1 MKREYNKMGL
11 VSFIGCISL
20 LFILI
25 MITVTNYKPDII
37 FAFHQNYPEFNDKDD
52 ITDLYEIL
60 KESPFFK
67 SKIIRIENIT
77 NDVIIGCNVDTLVFD
92 EMEKNDTAKSDIAIC
107 DEDIQAMKAE
117 CDKHYNVMSYCKDKS
132 DFMNSYLVNRNLT
145 EESVGKVAANSAVDV
160 VNIQQSSND
169 TDLSNSSNITNQD
182 SNLTN
187 RSSDVNVTIPDELPP
202 ESINGSQTGKI

>member
-1 MKREYNKMGL
+1 MKREYHKMGL
-11 VSFIGCISL
+11 VSFIGCISV

-25 MITVTNYKPDII
+25 MFAVTNYTPDII

-52 ITDLYEIL
+52 VKDLYEIL
-60 KESPFFK
+60 KDSPFFK
-67 SKIIRIENIT
+67 SKIVGIENIT
-77 NDVIIGCNVDTLVFD
+77 NEVSKGCNIDTLVFD
-92 EMEKNDTAKSDIAIC
+92 ETNDTARSNIEIC

-132 DFMNSYLVNRNLT
+132 DFMNNYLSNRNLT
-145 EESVGKVAANSAVDV
+145 AESVGKVATSSAVDL

-169 TDLSNSSNITNQD
+169 TDSSNSSNITNHD
-182 SNLTN
+182 SNLKN
-187 RSSDVNVTIPDELPP
+187 RSGDVNVTIPEELPP